1 MPGVDRVG
9 EDWIVSLLRFLQLL
23 QPILQA
29 KQVGLCFLCFYHM
42 IPCVPRAS
50 STSCCLLLYPPRMTP
65 LAQHPLPQAAMD
77 SYRFNTDLSL
87 EDLPLVSVLCVWLE
101 RLLTALKAVAPDQ
114 HATKGTAAVV
124 EYGAYFVAEGPDSK
138 YFMCGQQPCTLPSF
152 YGVTSRP
159 SFASSGHALVACC
172 VLIQAF
178 ALRKRCSSP
187 SR

>member
-29 KQVGLCFLCFYHM
+29 KQVGFGCFHPLWLVIRLVFFVCFHPM
-42 IPCVPRAS
+42 ILCVPRAS

-65 LAQHPLPQAAMD
+65 LAQHPVPQAAMD
-77 SYRFNTDLSL
+77 SYRFSTDLGL

-114 HATKGTAAVV
+114 HASKGTAAVV

-138 YFMCGQQPCTLPSF
+138 YFMCGQQPCTSSF

-159 SFASSGHALVACC
+159 SFASCGHALVACC
-172 VLIQAF
+172 VLI
-178 ALRKRCSSP
+178 
-187 SR
+187 